1 MSYLALARRY
11 RPDDFTKI
19 LAQNHITRT
28 LANAISTGRISHA
41 YLFCGPRGTG
51 KTSTARVLAKSLNC
65 AQGPTLSPCG
75 ECTSCKEIKAGM
87 SPDVFEIDAASNRGI
102 DDIRELRENVRYA
115 PVAGR
120 YKIYIIDEVHRL
132 TNEAFDALLKTLEEP
147 PPHVIFMFATTEPHN
162 LPATILSRT
171 QRFDFKRVPVNALAE
186 TVTNV
191 AKDEGL
197 EIEPKAAI
205 LIGRKADGSLR
216 DALSLL
222 DQLISFSEGSIT
234 MQSATEILGLVK
246 AEFLFDITDAIFKH
260 DTQAALNMFN
270 IYFNEGSDIEQLAD
284 ELLSFISK
292 LLMIKNGIRETSLL
306 EMDSKEIDK
315 ADTLIETVDTADLLR
330 MMNIL
335 SEFNSNKKAG
345 VDPVVAIEIALTSL
359 AGLDKTVDIGQLLS
373 GMGGP
378 SNSSSKASPKPQSPA
393 YKPQPPRQTG
403 FSAQA
408 ATRPTSRPSPPPQA
422 PPPSQEH
429 EPPTGPHKLAE
440 IDKWWDN
447 FLSFIRAKRPGLW
460 SQLNQLKL
468 NGAEGNSVIM
478 GYDDNTQQLKNFLA
492 KDKSSIIEYLTEFCG
507 NETTISFVK
516 AKMENGQMN
525 GTNGNS
531 LDSARQFLNNH
542 PLIKQVI
549 DNVDGDVIGFRGSV

>member
-1 MSYLALARRY
+1 
-11 RPDDFTKI
+11 
-19 LAQNHITRT
+19 
-28 LANAISTGRISHA
+28 
-41 YLFCGPRGTG
+41 
-51 KTSTARVLAKSLNC
+51 
-65 AQGPTLSPCG
+65 
-75 ECTSCKEIKAGM
+75 
-87 SPDVFEIDAASNRGI
+87 
-102 DDIRELRENVRYA
+102 
-115 PVAGR
+115 
-120 YKIYIIDEVHRL
+120 
-132 TNEAFDALLKTLEEP
+132 
-147 PPHVIFMFATTEPHN
+147 
-162 LPATILSRT
+162 
-171 QRFDFKRVPVNALAE
+171 
-186 TVTNV
+186 
-191 AKDEGL
+191 
-197 EIEPKAAI
+197 
-205 LIGRKADGSLR
+205 
-216 DALSLL
+216 
-222 DQLISFSEGSIT
+222 
-234 MQSATEILGLVK
+234 
-246 AEFLFDITDAIFKH
+246 
-260 DTQAALNMFN
+260 MFN

-306 EMDSKEIDK
+306 EMDNKEIDK
-315 ADTLIETVDTADLLR
+315 AALLIEAVDTADLLR

-335 SEFNSNKKAG
+335 GEFNSNKKAG

-373 GMGGP
+373 GMGGSGNP
-378 SNSSSKASPKPQSPA
+378 SKVASKQQPPSH
-393 YKPQPPRQTG
+393 KPQPPRQTG
-403 FSAQA
+403 FNTQA
-408 ATRPTSRPSPPPQA
+408 ADRPISRPSPPPQA

-429 EPPTGPHKLAE
+429 EAPTGPHKLAE

-447 FLSFIRAKRPGLW
+447 FLSFIRAKRPGLG

-507 NETTISFVK
+507 NDTTISFVK
-516 AKMENGQMN
+516 VRTDLGTKMENGQMN